1 MALNAAA
8 EKQAIIDLMQKTT
21 VEVTPGGAAKVADF
35 RTILRPG
42 CTVYVTFLPGSDFA
56 DTVATVRRLKE
67 EGFNPV
73 PHFAARSI
81 PSAKFLEENLASL
94 QGETGVTEGLLIG
107 GGVDQPVGDFGSSIE
122 VLQTGLFEKYGMQ
135 KMGLAGHPEGS
146 PDISP
151 ADCALAIKQKNDFA
165 KQTDLSLYLATQFA
179 FEAAPIFAWEKQ
191 IRAAGNELPVHIGVP
206 GLATIK
212 TLMRHAAHCGVGASV
227 RFLTRNPMNMV
238 KLSLKDSFL
247 GQFVNAPS
255 SEPSQL
261 MRDIVTGVDSDP
273 DCLIAQCHLYPL
285 GGLVK
290 SAQWMY
296 KVQDGHFEL
305 SGNSFK
311 VYP

>member
-1 MALNAAA
+1 
-8 EKQAIIDLMQKTT
+8 
-21 VEVTPGGAAKVADF
+21 
-35 RTILRPG
+35 
-42 CTVYVTFLPGSDFA
+42 
-56 DTVATVRRLKE
+56 
-67 EGFNPV
+67 
-73 PHFAARSI
+73 
-81 PSAKFLEENLASL
+81 
-94 QGETGVTEGLLIG
+94 
-107 GGVDQPVGDFGSSIE
+107 
-122 VLQTGLFEKYGMQ
+122 
-135 KMGLAGHPEGS
+135 
-146 PDISP
+146 
-151 ADCALAIKQKNDFA
+151 
-165 KQTDLSLYLATQFA
+165 
-179 FEAAPIFAWEKQ
+179 
-191 IRAAGNELPVHIGVP
+191 
-206 GLATIK
+206 
-212 TLMRHAAHCGVGASV
+212 
-227 RFLTRNPMNMV
+227 MNMV